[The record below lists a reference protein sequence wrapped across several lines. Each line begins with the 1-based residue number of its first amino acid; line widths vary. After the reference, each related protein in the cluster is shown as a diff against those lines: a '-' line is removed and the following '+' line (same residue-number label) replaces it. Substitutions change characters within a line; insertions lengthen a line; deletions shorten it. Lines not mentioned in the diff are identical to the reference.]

1 MTDEV
6 NVPTVDEFKQY
17 FTDKLDRTGS
27 LDQAFTKA
35 VWSAFRVGYNM
46 GIDDGLMGKNV
57 KFKFDRRPSQGTD
70 KAP

>member
-17 FTDKLDRTGS
+17 FIDKLDRTGS
-27 LDQAFTKA
+27 LDEAFTKA

-46 GIDDGLMGKNV
+46 GVPG
-57 KFKFDRRPSQGTD
+57 R
-70 KAP
+70 AE

>member
-17 FTDKLDRTGS
+17 FIDKLDRTGS
-27 LDQAFTKA
+27 LDEAFTKA

-57 KFKFDRRPSQGTD
+57 KFEFDRRTGQRVNKTP
-70 KAP
+70 